1 MTKRTSLTAQIEDF
15 TCNVRDLGSIP
26 GLGRGP
32 GEGNGNPLQ
41 YSCLENHMERGAWR
55 VTVHGVAESN
65 TNEKLSTE
73 TKKAIFSSPDPQ
85 IVYI

>member
-1 MTKRTSLTAQIEDF
+1 
-15 TCNVRDLGSIP
+15 
-26 GLGRGP
+26 
-32 GEGNGNPLQ
+32 
-41 YSCLENHMERGAWR
+41 MERGAWR

-85 IVYI
+85 IVTNEKLSTETKKAIFSSPDPQIVYI